1 MHSLVI
7 CNMKYKNFFN
17 STLHSFSCIVS
28 TLNATI
34 MNWKCKK
41 IKWYLSKEFN
51 KLKLQ
56 NGRGSWVYLVCQGK
70 WRMIVKFLSLLC
82 LVFRLNM
89 SKQFK
94 SDFQQWPGFLSR
106 REQSCQIYDGGEG
119 QKLHQQ
125 AAQDAG
131 GPRSD
136 EHQDH
141 LQTGDFWNQ
150 ITCRRGT

>member
-1 MHSLVI
+1 
-7 CNMKYKNFFN
+7 
-17 STLHSFSCIVS
+17 
-28 TLNATI
+28 
-34 MNWKCKK
+34 
-41 IKWYLSKEFN
+41 
-51 KLKLQ
+51 
-56 NGRGSWVYLVCQGK
+56 
-70 WRMIVKFLSLLC
+70 
-82 LVFRLNM
+82 M

-141 LQTGDFWNQ
+141 LQTGDF
-150 ITCRRGT
+150 